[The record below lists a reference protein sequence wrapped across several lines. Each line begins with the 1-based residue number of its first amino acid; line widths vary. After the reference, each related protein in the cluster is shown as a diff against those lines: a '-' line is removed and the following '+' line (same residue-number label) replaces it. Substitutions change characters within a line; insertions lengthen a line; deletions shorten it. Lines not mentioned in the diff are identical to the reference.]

1 MDIRITYCGMWN
13 YLPKAQVVS
22 VELRNSFENVNV
34 ELVKG
39 SGGVFDVQMNERII
53 FSKHIKGRFPYEGEI
68 TKLLK

>member
-1 MDIRITYCGMWN
+1 M
-13 YLPKAQVVS
+13 S

-53 FSKHIKGRFPYEGEI
+53 FSKHIKGRFPAKGEI
-68 TKLLK
+68 TRLLLNK